1 MRASSEDADSNAP
14 GEVTFLPLRQVLD
27 GRIKRRIRRN
37 GLSEEMNTIT
47 AEKKRRQR
55 EAKDEIGR
63 LKAALAEKDEEIRKL
78 QDETV
83 IMDTERVWDL
93 EQQVEKLKQQLADRS
108 GVDETRFDW
117 TVAAHDPFNP
127 DEYMEED
134 TVENTVEETVEDMD
148 VDVEVFGE
156 ASMAELACSTPTRRA
171 RASFPTPPTTSP
183 AAAPLTPC
191 SGTRF
196 TQPTNHAGVQ
206 ASLPDPRTQELEDEL
221 ASLHLELAKLTATLE
236 SYTSL
241 TTRLTT
247 TLAPFSPSSPLPPT
261 TASCPHPEIEA
272 HLTTLLQTLSD
283 RTTALITLNSSI
295 SDLGF
300 PGSDASSI
308 LASIRTA
315 FRTARL
321 ELEYLTPGEISLPL
335 TSSGAAVL
343 DLLLDRL
350 RDMSKRC
357 KEADDTID
365 EYHALELSLR
375 QQLSTRLDVTDGL
388 RREVAALKHAVGEK
402 DDRLAE
408 QSVGLER
415 LKGAVESYARD
426 VRELEGLVERLEG
439 ELVEAEGRVVDK
451 MEVEERLVART
462 AALEG
467 QIEELRTAYAQTL
480 EDLRRSHKDEMEGR
494 NREAGRALAMRDAR
508 VTELK
513 EEIERVNK
521 ALRAAQETVRKLRVE
536 NTQVK
541 NVNEVL
547 KKENEGLAGDVEEER
562 KKAMEVVETM
572 RAELERVVKRSEG
585 LLNTPR
591 TVGKK
596 ASRRD
601 SALGEEEGR
610 EEEVSL
616 VDTPS
621 TSKRSSLDSR
631 DSAKRGHARKR
642 RRYDSGLGF
651 LDEEEVDA

>member
-1 MRASSEDADSNAP
+1 
-14 GEVTFLPLRQVLD
+14 
-27 GRIKRRIRRN
+27 
-37 GLSEEMNTIT
+37 MNIIT
-47 AEKKRRQR
+47 AEKKRRSR
-55 EAKDEIGR
+55 EAKEEINR
-63 LKAALAEKDEEIRKL
+63 LKAALAEKDEEIRRL

-93 EQQVEKLKQQLADRS
+93 EQQVERLKQQLADRS
-108 GVDETRFDW
+108 GADETRFDW
-117 TVAAHDPFNP
+117 TMAAHDPYNP

-134 TVENTVEETVEDMD
+134 TVENTVEDMD

-191 SGTRF
+191 SRTRF
-196 TQPTNHAGVQ
+196 TPPTAHAGIQ
-206 ASLPDPRTQELEDEL
+206 ASLSDPRTQELEDEL
-221 ASLHLELAKLTATLE
+221 ASLQLELAKLTTTLE

-241 TTRLTT
+241 TARLTT
-247 TLAPFSPSSPLPPT
+247 SLTPFSPTTPVAQTTRSS
-261 TASCPHPEIEA
+261 PHPEIEA
-272 HLTTLLQTLSD
+272 HLKTLLQTLSD
-283 RTTALITLNSSI
+283 RTTALITLNSEI

-350 RDMSKRC
+350 RDMAKRC
-357 KEADDTID
+357 KEADDSID

-402 DDRLAE
+402 DERLAE
-408 QSVGLER
+408 QGVGLER

-439 ELVEAEGRVVDK
+439 DLVAAQGVVVDK
-451 MEVEERLVART
+451 SEIEARLASRT

-467 QIEELRTAYAQTL
+467 QIEELNATHAQVL
-480 EDLRRSHKDEMEGR
+480 EDLRTSYKAETEGR
-494 NREAGRALAMRDAR
+494 NREAGRALALRDTK
-508 VTELK
+508 VTELR
-513 EEIERVNK
+513 EEIERVNG
-521 ALRAAQETVRKLRVE
+521 ALRTAHETVRKLRVE
-536 NTQVK
+536 NVQVK

-547 KKENEGLAGDVEEER
+547 RKENEGLAGDVEEER
-562 KKAMEVVETM
+562 KKAKELVDSM
-572 RAELERVVKRSEG
+572 RAELERVVKKSEA
-585 LLNTPR
+585 LLDTPR
-591 TVGKK
+591 KVGRK

-601 SALGEEEGR
+601 SALGEEEG
-610 EEEVSL
+610 EEDGLSV
-616 VDTPS
+616 VGPPS
-621 TSKRSSLDSR
+621 SSKGSSLLSEDLAR
-631 DSAKRGHARKR
+631 RGHGRKR